1 MTSSWMLVAGFFFAS
16 MAVFVKL
23 GSEHFGAAELAFYRS
38 LATAL
43 VAYAALRA
51 VRGTIRSEHT
61 GTHLIRGIVGAL
73 SLVGYF
79 YAITNLS
86 VATAQTLNYT
96 SPLFLAIV
104 TTVVMG
110 ERFSRGLIVA
120 IVSGFVGVGMLLQ
133 PSFEGGKEGAALV
146 GLLSGILASWAYL
159 AVRTLGRLG
168 EPDWRVVFWFG
179 LVSTVVCAG
188 WHLATASFHAVTWST
203 AWILLGLGACGT
215 LGQVCMTR
223 AYRTGNTLV
232 VGAYSYS
239 TIVFGVAFGIIL
251 WSDRLSPLEWAGIVV
266 IVISGLIAMRVEKKE
281 QIEEAGF
288 EG

>member
-1 MTSSWMLVAGFFFAS
+1 MTSSWMIVAGFFFAT

-38 LATAL
+38 LATML
-43 VAYAALRA
+43 VAYAVLRA
-51 VRGTIRSEHT
+51 TRGTIRSEHT
-61 GTHLIRGIVGAL
+61 RTHLIRGIVGAL

-104 TTVVMG
+104 TTVVLG
-110 ERFSRGLIVA
+110 ERFSSWLIVA
-120 IVSGFVGVGMLLQ
+120 IVGGFVGVGMLLQ
-133 PSFEGGKEGAALV
+133 PSFQGGKEGAALI
-146 GLLSGILASWAYL
+146 GLFSGVLASWAYL

-179 LVSTVVCAG
+179 LVSTVVCAI
-188 WHLATASFHAVTWST
+188 WQLTTSTFHAIEWRTV
-203 AWILLGLGACGT
+203 WILLGLGACGT

-223 AYRTGNTLV
+223 AYRTGNTLI
-232 VGAYSYS
+232 VGSYSYS
-239 TIVFGVAFGIIL
+239 TIVIGMAYGMIL
-251 WSDRLSPLEWAGIVV
+251 WHDVLSPLEWAGIAV
-266 IVISGLIAMRVEKKE
+266 IVASGLVAMRVEKKE
-281 QIEEAGF
+281 QVEEAGF

>member
-1 MTSSWMLVAGFFFAS
+1 MTSSWMIVAGFFFAT

-38 LATAL
+38 LATMV
-43 VAYAALRA
+43 VAYAVLRA
-51 VRGTIRSEHT
+51 TRGTIRSEHT
-61 GTHLIRGIVGAL
+61 GTHLVRGIVGAL

-104 TTVVMG
+104 TTVVLG
-110 ERFSRGLIVA
+110 ERFSGWLIVA
-120 IVSGFVGVGMLLQ
+120 IVGGFVGVAMLLQ
-133 PSFEGGKEGAALV
+133 PSFQGGKEGAALI
-146 GLLSGILASWAYL
+146 GLFSGVLASWAYL

-179 LVSTVVCAG
+179 LVSTVVCAI
-188 WHLATASFHAVTWST
+188 WQLTTSTFHAIEWRTV
-203 AWILLGLGACGT
+203 WILLGLGASGT
-215 LGQVCMTR
+215 LGQICMTR

-232 VGAYSYS
+232 VGSYSYS
-239 TIVFGVAFGIIL
+239 NIVMGMAFGMIL
-251 WSDRLSPLEWAGIVV
+251 WNDILSPLEWAGIAV
-266 IVISGLIAMRVEKKE
+266 IVASGLVAMRVEKKE
-281 QIEEAGF
+281 QVEEAGF

>member
-1 MTSSWMLVAGFFFAS
+1 MTSSWMIVAGFFFAA

-38 LATAL
+38 LATMV
-43 VAYAALRA
+43 VAYAVLQAA
-51 VRGTIRSEHT
+51 RGTIRSAHT

-104 TTVVMG
+104 TTVVLG
-110 ERFSRGLIVA
+110 ERFSGWLIVA
-120 IVSGFVGVGMLLQ
+120 IVGGFVGVAMLLQ
-133 PSFEGGKEGAALV
+133 PSFQGGREGAALI
-146 GLLSGILASWAYL
+146 GLFSGVLASWAYL

-179 LVSTVVCAG
+179 LVSTVVCAI
-188 WHLATASFHAVTWST
+188 WQLATSTFHAIEWRT
-203 AWILLGLGACGT
+203 AWILLGLGASGT
-215 LGQVCMTR
+215 LGQICMTR
-223 AYRTGNTLV
+223 AYRIGNTLV
-232 VGAYSYS
+232 VGSYSYS
-239 TIVFGVAFGIIL
+239 TIVMGMAFGMIL
-251 WSDRLSPLEWAGIVV
+251 WNDILSPLEWAGITV
-266 IVISGLIAMRVEKKE
+266 IVASGLLAMRVEKKE
-281 QIEEAGF
+281 QVEEAGF